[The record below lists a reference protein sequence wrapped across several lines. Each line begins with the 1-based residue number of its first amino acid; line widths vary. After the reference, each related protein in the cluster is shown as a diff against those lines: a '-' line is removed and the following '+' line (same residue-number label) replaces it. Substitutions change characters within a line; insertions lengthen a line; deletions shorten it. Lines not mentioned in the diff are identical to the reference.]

1 MLKTLPL
8 FKVAKLSKE
17 DQQVLFIRDSEIRA
31 KAIVRAN
38 NDTQKSS
45 SEIAAEDA
53 QIKKEIAR
61 MQEEE
66 HIAMED
72 VNLSNFVPQSAN
84 SVRVEEEEQIE
95 SIWD

>member
-1 MLKTLPL
+1 MAVIMLKTLPL

-38 NDTQKSS
+38 NDTQKSV

-53 QIKKEIAR
+53 KIEKEIAGIKR
-61 MQEEE
+61 RNILQWKM
-66 HIAMED
+66 
-72 VNLSNFVPQSAN
+72 ST
-84 SVRVEEEEQIE
+84 
-95 SIWD
+95 